1 MAELEQTL
9 LNWLQAGRRFSVA
22 IVVETWASAPRPAG
36 SMMAVA
42 SDGQTVGSLSG
53 GCVESAVHELALEV
67 LATGQAKLSHYG
79 TSDDEA
85 YAVGLAC
92 GGQIEALVIPVVDE
106 ARRVPL
112 AAYMRALEESRPAA
126 LALELPVI
134 RETSADEVFGRAA
147 EDSGAS
153 EGIGG
158 TGRMLFIEPA
168 EGAAGVP
175 SSAGRDSAAAEA
187 GAEWRTSGTLG
198 HPRLDEHVT
207 TDAGA
212 MIAQGRS
219 GVREYDS
226 TGMRLGAGTRIFVTT
241 SDPPPR
247 LIIFGAIDYAAA
259 LSQLGKFLGYQV
271 TVCDARPIFATP
283 ERFPDA
289 DEVIVSWPHRYL
301 AEEVRA
307 GRIEGST
314 VIAVLTHDL
323 KFDVPVLLEAARSVA
338 GYIGA
343 LGSRRTHRLRV
354 EAMSLAGAS
363 AAEIDRIHGPIGLDL
378 GARSPEATAVSIFAE
393 VLLEFAQGSGL
404 SLRRTSGPIHS

>member
-9 LNWLQAGRRFSVA
+9 LDWLQSGRRFSVA
-22 IVVETWASAPRPAG
+22 VVVETWSSAPRPAG
-36 SMMAVA
+36 AMMAVA

-67 LATGQAKLSHYG
+67 LATGQARLAHYG

-92 GGQIEALVIPVVDE
+92 GGQIEALVIPIVDE
-106 ARRVPL
+106 TTTVPL
-112 AAYMRALEESRPAA
+112 AGYLRALEESRPAA

-134 RETSADEVFGRAA
+134 RETSAGDLG
-147 EDSGAS
+147 DTDDP
-153 EGIGG
+153 
-158 TGRMLFIEPA
+158 TGRILFIEPA
-168 EGAAGVP
+168 GSAAGVP
-175 SSAGRDSAAAEA
+175 AAAGRRSATGGTE
-187 GAEWRTSGTLG
+187 AEWRTSGTLG

-212 MIAQGRS
+212 MIAQGRT

-226 TGMRLGAGTRIFVTT
+226 TGKRLGAGTRIFVTT
-241 SDPPPR
+241 SVPPSR

-271 TVCDARPIFATP
+271 TVCDARSIFATP

-289 DEVIVSWPHRYL
+289 HEVIVSWPHRYL
-301 AEEVRA
+301 DDEVRA
-307 GRIEGST
+307 GRIDSST

-323 KFDVPVLLEAARSVA
+323 KFDVPVLLEAARSKA

-343 LGSRRTHRLRV
+343 LGSRRTHTLRV
-354 EAMSLAGAS
+354 EAMAQAGAS
-363 AAEIDRIHGPIGLDL
+363 TAEIDRIHGPIGLDL

-393 VLLEFAQGSGL
+393 VLLEFARGSGR
-404 SLRRTSGPIHS
+404 SLRNTTGPIHS